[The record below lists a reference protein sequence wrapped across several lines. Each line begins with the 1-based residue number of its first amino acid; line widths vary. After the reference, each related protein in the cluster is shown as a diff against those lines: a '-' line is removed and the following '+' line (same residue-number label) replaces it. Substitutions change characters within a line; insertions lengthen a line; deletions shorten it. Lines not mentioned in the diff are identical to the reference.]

1 MPLHNMRPHTRAGR
15 HVRSRRVRQRP
26 QSMTTPPIPP
36 PEHHTPLS
44 EPARVGVAKE
54 VLEDGP

>member
-15 HVRSRRVRQRP
+15 HLRP
-26 QSMTTPPIPP
+26 QSVTPAPPPSP

-44 EPARVGVAKE
+44 ELARVGVAKE
-54 VLEDGP
+54 VLEDRP